1 MAVDLMGC
9 GYAPHGHAAEA
20 EEQFQEAAAAGL
32 RSLELVISSF
42 SSRAGCAPPLG
53 EMADQAVSRFRR
65 VINILDR
72 TGHARFRRGPVG
84 DAADSLTPPPES
96 SAPPPMPAQA
106 PAPAPAVSPQLAPQK
121 SMTLD
126 FTKPLKAPAA
136 ASAAAPS
143 VTSTSFFSSVTAG
156 GEGSVSKGW
165 SQLVSSGKPPLP
177 AGTKRKQ
184 RQQQT
189 RCAHSDAA
197 AAGGRCHCLKKRKN
211 RVKYTT
217 RVPTVTSGAAD
228 IPGVGDKYSWR
239 KYGQK
244 TIKGSPHPRCYY
256 RCGTVKGC
264 PARKHVE
271 RATDDPAM
279 LVVTYEG
286 DHCHDTW
293 PPAAAN

>member
-1 MAVDLMGC
+1 MAVDHMGC
-9 GYAPHGHAAEA
+9 RYATHGHAA

-32 RSLELVISSF
+32 RSLELVRSSF
-42 SSRAGCAPPLG
+42 SSRAGCAPPPLG
-53 EMADQAVSRFRR
+53 EMADQAVSRFHR

-84 DAADSLTPPPES
+84 DAADSLTPSPVS
-96 SAPPPMPAQA
+96 SPPPTPAQG
-106 PAPAPAVSPQLAPQK
+106 PAVLLQLAPQK

-126 FTKPLKAPAA
+126 FTKPLKAP
-136 ASAAAPS
+136 AAPS

-189 RCAHSDAA
+189 RFAHSDT
-197 AAGGRCHCLKKRKN
+197 AAGARCHCLKKGKH

-217 RVPTVTSGAAD
+217 LEPTVTSRAVD
-228 IPGVGDKYSWR
+228 VPGVGDKYSWR

-279 LVVTYEG
+279 HLVTYEG
-286 DHCHDTW
+286 DHRHDTW